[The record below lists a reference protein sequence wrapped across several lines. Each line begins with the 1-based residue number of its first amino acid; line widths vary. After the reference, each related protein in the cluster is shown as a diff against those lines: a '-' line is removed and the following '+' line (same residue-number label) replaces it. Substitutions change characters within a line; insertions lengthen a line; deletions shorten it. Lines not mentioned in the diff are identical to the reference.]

1 MTNQS
6 NGKPIRI
13 GLIGA
18 GMIGK
23 MRARALAQM
32 SGEAR
37 LVAVA
42 DPRTEEAEKIA
53 AGGDIRVLADG
64 RQLASDDGVDAV
76 ILCTPPAQHLALGMP
91 CIQGGKHL
99 LVEKPLASTVEECEQ
114 LVAAADRAGVRL
126 ATGYTLRQTPAAKLA
141 RTLIEEGAIGEVD
154 HIRAFHGHKGGKDF
168 GPAWITQREHTGGGT
183 LMDNGIH
190 VIDLALWF
198 MDDVESA
205 RGYGSNNSWRKPGC
219 EDNGFVLIRDRTG
232 RVASVQGSWTEWRGY
247 GWRVEVFGTHGLIR
261 FSFPPLWLTL
271 HRGEPG
277 HPMKKKHYPFPRYQI
292 LERLKGWQWSLV
304 DSLVGDTRDWCDA
317 IREGREPPASGRDG
331 LQGVKIA
338 LGIDFDPLHDG

>member
-1 MTNQS
+1 MTIS
-6 NGKPIRI
+6 PSKEPLRI

-23 MRARALAQM
+23 MRARALDQM
-32 SGEAR
+32 AGEAR

-42 DPRTEEAEKIA
+42 DPREDEARAIA
-53 AGGDIRVLADG
+53 GDRDAKVYADG
-64 RQLASDDGVDAV
+64 RDLAEDDGVDAV
-76 ILCTPPAQHLALGMP
+76 ILCTVPALHVPLGIP
-91 CIQGGKHL
+91 CLENGKHL
-99 LVEKPLASTVEECEQ
+99 LVEKPLASTVAECEQ
-114 LVAAADRAGVRL
+114 LIAAADGAGVRL
-126 ATGYTLRQTPAAKLA
+126 ATGYTLRQTPAARKA
-141 RTLIEEGAIGEVD
+141 RELIQAGEIGEVD

-168 GPAWITQREHTGGGT
+168 GPDWITQREHTGGGT

-198 MDDVESA
+198 MDPLESA
-205 RGYGSNNSWRKPGC
+205 CGYGSNNSWQKPGC
-219 EDNGFVLIRDRTG
+219 EDNGFVLMRDTAG

-247 GWRVEVFGTHGLIR
+247 GWRVEIFGTRGMIR

-277 HPMKKKHYPFPRYQI
+277 FPMKKKHFPFPHYQVM
-292 LERLKGWQWSLV
+292 ERLKGWQWSLV

-317 IREGREPPASGRDG
+317 IRDGREPPASGRDG
-331 LQGVKIA
+331 LTGVKVA
-338 LGIDFDPLHDG
+338 LGIDFQSR